1 MLSNREKEIIRIL
14 YYYFNNLVYVKFGPS
29 WLSKKDWKE
38 MVDYIENL
46 KGGHSINE

>member
-14 YYYFNNLVYVKFGPS
+14 YYYFNNLVYVKSGPS

-46 KGGHSINE
+46 KRGHNINE